1 MTAGEEALFSF
12 FSEFQT
18 LGRLKMTNKLSICA
32 WLWAIS
38 GLIELTVLPVWES
51 LLILH
56 AALAGMT
63 CLIILARPR
72 EKTSD
77 IIALGNSTLDA
88 GRRGL
93 TLFAIAF
100 PWMIMAMFMIQ
111 FEEYSQ
117 LEKLYGPN
125 APVLGLAGLLA
136 YPFIPIFLS
145 PRKEYY
151 NLLYQ
156 KFRHIIL
163 EPAILEEFLTARN
176 DEKKMEK
183 FTLSFFP
190 EIYPFY
196 EENKDIIVTLELFSL
211 FRNLEA
217 KLKDDPGFAPILKS
231 FQRA

>member
-1 MTAGEEALFSF
+1 
-12 FSEFQT
+12 
-18 LGRLKMTNKLSICA
+18 MTNKLSLCA
-32 WLWAIS
+32 WLLAIC
-38 GLIELTVLPVWES
+38 GLIELIVFPVWES

-56 AALAGMT
+56 VALAGMS
-63 CLIILARPR
+63 CLFVLTSSR

-77 IIALGNSTLDA
+77 IVTLGNSTLAA
-88 GRRGL
+88 GRSGL

-100 PWMIMAMFMIQ
+100 PWMITAMFVISLK
-111 FEEYSQ
+111 EYSQ
-117 LEKLYGPN
+117 LETLYGPN

-190 EIYPFY
+190 EIYPLY
-196 EENKDIIVTLELFSL
+196 KENKDFIVTLEFFSL

-231 FQRA
+231 FQRV

>member
-1 MTAGEEALFSF
+1 
-12 FSEFQT
+12 
-18 LGRLKMTNKLSICA
+18 MTNKLSLCA
-32 WLWAIS
+32 WLVAIS
-38 GLIELTVLPVWES
+38 GLIELIVFPVWES

-56 AALAGMT
+56 LALAGMT
-63 CLIILARPR
+63 CLFIITSPR
-72 EKTSD
+72 AKTTD
-77 IIALGNSTLDA
+77 IVILGSSTLAA

-100 PWMIMAMFMIQ
+100 PWMISAMFMVR
-111 FEEYSQ
+111 FNEYSQ
-117 LEKLYGPN
+117 LETLYGPN
-125 APVLGLAGLLA
+125 APILGLAGLLA

-151 NLLYQ
+151 DLLYQ
-156 KFRHIIL
+156 KFRRIIL

-176 DEKKMEK
+176 DEKKMEE

-190 EIYPFY
+190 EIYPLY
-196 EENKDIIVTLELFSL
+196 EENKDLVVTLEFFSL

-231 FQRA
+231 FQRT